1 MIVPMFD
8 AKTIQVKKPV
18 RAKQDDEKMSYKDA
32 PCVAHLF
39 TDTLKPFDHL
49 LQLSRV
55 KNPE

>member
-1 MIVPMFD
+1 MFD

-39 TDTLKPFDHL
+39 TATLKPFDHL